1 MQCRLHPTP
10 AKLRPRRGQGRRR
23 QQLRRHISLH
33 TKLPS
38 PRATASG
45 RNRCRHPGH
54 SRPCCSHTTAAGPKR
69 TEGWLEAKLPR
80 ARAAASAQYLAKR
93 PVPRR
98 SQ

>member
-1 MQCRLHPTP
+1 MKRRPYPTP
-10 AKLRPRRGQGRRR
+10 VKLCPRRGPGRRR
-23 QQLRRHISLH
+23 HQLRRHISLH